1 VFSMRPTIHRY
12 MTRVRRLCCSCAMW
26 FVLCLANLKFL
37 GSETQTP
44 GFELKVCS
52 FTIKW
57 NHVVIGEFKSQVV
70 KSFMQRLTVFYLK
83 CILQAR
89 LKSSANVTKLG
100 SHVLLQKRQLRI
112 GRSET
117 LDAELDQLQLL

>member
-1 VFSMRPTIHRY
+1 
-12 MTRVRRLCCSCAMW
+12 
-26 FVLCLANLKFL
+26 
-37 GSETQTP
+37 
-44 GFELKVCS
+44 
-52 FTIKW
+52 
-57 NHVVIGEFKSQVV
+57 
-70 KSFMQRLTVFYLK
+70 MQRLTVFYLK